1 MRETDAK
8 RGKAQLVYNAGNH
21 GNDAKRRKLNLRTVD
36 LAKDVKLVKT

>member
-21 GNDAKRRKLNLRTVD
+21 GNDAKRRKLNLRTAH
-36 LAKDVKLVKT
+36 LATDAKLGKT